1 MNRFKELAK
10 NTIIITIG
18 RISTQLITFLLLPLY
33 TAKLS
38 TNEYGIV
45 DFITTLV
52 QLFIPI
58 VSIMI
63 DQGVFRYLLNCKT
76 EEDCKKNISSAF
88 VILSISN
95 FAALVIFLIISLFY
109 FSKYSIW
116 VLLILIVTAYS
127 NFFLQVSRGLKRTT
141 DYAIGSFV
149 CSSTTIL
156 LNVICIVAL
165 KMGAIGMIVS
175 TFLGNVLCN
184 IYLYFKLK
192 MYKYISVYNFDK
204 KIAKQQLKYSIP
216 LIPNQLSL
224 WIMNSSD
231 RLIVSW
237 FLGMSANGILAI
249 SHKFPSIFMTFY
261 NIFQLAW
268 HETGTIH
275 YNDDDRDEFFSK
287 MFDSVITVFT
297 ILCCGIIVVL
307 PLVFDI
313 LINKKFFEA
322 YYNIPIYMIAFLFN
336 IVIGFLGVIY
346 VATKKTTEIAK
357 TTIIAAAIN
366 ILVNILLVNKI
377 GLYASSFS
385 TLVGYL
391 ITMIYRIKDSK
402 KYLNIKFNMKKLFVM
417 TMILIIYVV
426 IYYFNNKI
434 LSIIGFILF
443 IPLILFLNKSLIKST
458 FKVLKERKNKI
469 EK

>member
-165 KMGAIGMIVS
+165 KMGASGMIVS

-237 FLGMSANGILAI
+237 FLGMSVNGILAI

-268 HETGTIH
+268 HETGTMH
-275 YNDDDRDEFFSK
+275 YNDNDRDEFFSK

-434 LSIIGFILF
+434 LSIIGFVLF

>member
-127 NFFLQVSRGLKRTT
+127 NFFLQISRGLKRTT

-165 KMGAIGMIVS
+165 KMGASGMIVS

-434 LSIIGFILF
+434 LSIIGFVLF